1 MVTNMQEYYDL
12 LYRIQ
17 DQNKP
22 SLAVL
27 IPSTETIYDVDL
39 STRTIKGPASLGVEA
54 DHRSEIIY
62 FKLNRYYDHMD
73 LINTTC
79 LIQYENAEGKSGLY
93 VVPFYDAD
101 TFIDEDKLLI
111 PWCISG
117 RVAAAAGKVK
127 YSIRFYSI
135 DSSKSELI
143 YNLSTI
149 ETTTEIKQSL
159 VVDINLDEEGDNDR
173 VQRILDTKEYTVTEQ
188 LIARIDQINKQMDI
202 FWQDAY

>member
-27 IPSTETIYDVDL
+27 IPSDETIYDVDL
-39 STRTIKGPASLGVEA
+39 ATRTINGPAFLGVEA
-54 DHRSEIIY
+54 DHRSEVIY
-62 FKLNRYYDHMD
+62 FKVDRYYDHMD
-73 LINTTC
+73 LINTVC
-79 LIQYENAEGKSGLY
+79 LIQYQNAKKESGLY

-117 RVAAAAGKVK
+117 QVAAAAGKVK

-135 DSSKSELI
+135 DDSKSELT

-149 ETTTEIKQSL
+149 ETTTDIKESL
-159 VVDINLDEEGDNDR
+159 VVDINLDKEGENDR
-173 VQRILDTKEYTVTEQ
+173 VQRLLDTKEYTVTEQ
-188 LIARIDQINKQMDI
+188 ILARIDQINKQNDI

>member
-27 IPSTETIYDVDL
+27 IPSDETIYDVDL
-39 STRTIKGPASLGVEA
+39 ATRMINGPAFLGVEA
-54 DHRSEIIY
+54 DHRSEVIY
-62 FKLNRYYDHMD
+62 FKVDRYYDHMD
-73 LINTTC
+73 LINTVC
-79 LIQYENAEGKSGLY
+79 LIQYQNANKESGLY
-93 VVPFYDAD
+93 VVPFYDAN

-117 RVAAAAGKVK
+117 QVAAAAGKVK

-135 DSSKSELI
+135 DSSKSELT

-149 ETTTEIKQSL
+149 ETTTEIKESL
-159 VVDINLDEEGDNDR
+159 VVDINLDKEGESDR
-173 VQRILDTKEYTVTEQ
+173 VQRLLDTKEYTVTEQ
-188 LIARIDQINKQMDI
+188 IIARIDQINKQNDI

>member
-1 MVTNMQEYYDL
+1 MVTSMKEYYDL

-27 IPSTETIYDVDL
+27 IPSDETIYDVDL
-39 STRTIKGPASLGVEA
+39 NTREIKGPASLGVEA
-54 DHRSEIIY
+54 DHRSEVIY
-62 FKLNRYYDHMD
+62 FKVDRYYDHMD
-73 LINTTC
+73 LINTVC
-79 LIQYENAEGKSGLY
+79 LIQYENAKKQSGLY

-117 RVAAAAGKVK
+117 RVAAAAGEVK
-127 YSIRFYSI
+127 YSIRFYQI
-135 DSSKSELI
+135 DSSKSELV
-143 YNLSTI
+143 YNLSTLSTKTVI
-149 ETTTEIKQSL
+149 GQSL
-159 VVDINLDEEGDNDR
+159 VVDINLDEDAGEDR
-173 VQRILDTKEYTVTEQ
+173 VQRILDTQEYTVTEQ
-188 LIARIDQINKQMDI
+188 LIARIDQLSKTCDI